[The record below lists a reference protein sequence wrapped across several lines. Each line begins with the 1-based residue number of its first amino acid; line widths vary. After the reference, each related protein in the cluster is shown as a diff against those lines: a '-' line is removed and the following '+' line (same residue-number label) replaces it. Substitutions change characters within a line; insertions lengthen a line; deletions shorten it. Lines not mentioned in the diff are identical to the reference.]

1 MGEIT
6 RKPVRRLPRNKS
18 QIKMTGNAKNDRKN
32 TASPGGMSAEVA
44 LISAD
49 MMMNIA
55 TEMSL
60 YNMPRADAI
69 GVSL

>member
-1 MGEIT
+1 
-6 RKPVRRLPRNKS
+6 
-18 QIKMTGNAKNDRKN
+18 
-32 TASPGGMSAEVA
+32 MSAEVA

-69 GVSL
+69 GVSF